1 MKSDERPV
9 STVLFVCHA
18 NTCRSVMAH
27 ALLEQMLH
35 ERGVD
40 GAVRVRSAGVGNI
53 ARDGMLASLDAR
65 LVLRE
70 SGVHLGEDTIVS
82 TDLRRHQYLLREA
95 ALILTMT
102 ESQKTAVKALAET
115 DGRAVFTLREFA
127 GGAGDI
133 EDPVLQG
140 EAKYRACRDEIHDCL
155 ENSIDRLLAI
165 AIPHQ

>member
-1 MKSDERPV
+1 M

-27 ALLEQMLH
+27 ALLERMLR

-40 GAVRVRSAGVGNI
+40 GAVRVRSAGVGNV

-70 SGVHLGEDTIVS
+70 VGVHLEEDTITS
-82 TDLRRHQYLLREA
+82 TDLRRHRDLIAESG
-95 ALILTMT
+95 LILTMT
-102 ESQKTAVKALAET
+102 ESQKIAVQALAET
-115 DGRAVFTLREFA
+115 DGRPLFTLREFA
-127 GGAGDI
+127 GAAGDI

-140 EAKYRACRDEIHDCL
+140 EAKYRACRDEIHACL
-155 ENSIDRLLAI
+155 EGSLDRLLGVLRQAQQ
-165 AIPHQ
+165 P

>member
-1 MKSDERPV
+1 MTSAREAPR
-9 STVLFVCHA
+9 TVLFVCHA

-27 ALLEQMLH
+27 TLLERMLR

-40 GAVRVRSAGVGNI
+40 GAVRVRSAGVGNV

-70 SGVHLGEDTIVS
+70 AGIHLEEDTITS
-82 TDLRRHQYLLREA
+82 TDLRRHLHLVTEA
-95 ALILTMT
+95 AVILTMT
-102 ESQKTAVKALAET
+102 ESQKAAVRALAEL
-115 DGRAVFTLREFA
+115 DGRPVFTLREFA

-140 EAKYRACRDEIHDCL
+140 EAKYRACRDEIHACL
-155 ENSIDRLLAI
+155 DQSIGRLLAMLD
-165 AIPHQ
+165 